1 MPSGLMVSGL
11 MASGLV
17 PGLVLSSLFDASVW
31 AALIAA
37 VVAAIASILFLRT
50 RDFFYDALALAA
62 TEIGLLLLAAGI
74 VSGSLA
80 SRLAV
85 GLWWTWDARLT
96 AALVCWLLYAPYLM
110 LRNAIEEPSRRAA
123 SAAVVSIF
131 AIVDAPAIAVA
142 VHWWLERHAPAAPIA
157 VGWMILPMALLGT
170 ALARIRLRQE
180 QRRRAQDA
188 ERRTA
193 QEI

>member
-1 MPSGLMVSGL
+1 MPGT
-11 MASGLV
+11 
-17 PGLVLSSLFDASVW
+17 LFDASVW
-31 AALIAA
+31 AALLAA
-37 VVAAIASILFLRT
+37 VVAAVASILFLRT
-50 RDFFYDALALAA
+50 RNFLYDSLALAA

-74 VSGSLA
+74 VAGTVA
-80 SRLAV
+80 IRLAG
-85 GLWWTWDARLT
+85 GLWWTWNAHLT

-123 SAAVVSIF
+123 SAAAASIF
-131 AIVDAPAIAVA
+131 AIFDVPIIAVA
-142 VHWWLERHAPAAPIA
+142 VNWWLARHAAAPVPA
-157 VGWMILPMALLGT
+157 GWMILPVVLIGAV
-170 ALARIRLRQE
+170 LAWIRLRQE